1 MCGTPA
7 LLRFVIL
14 RCWQPRSLS
23 VLPPYL
29 MTRLSPGTLE
39 PGSPALSLAD
49 RALLRLLQIYGALA
63 LLALALVPL
72 RFLPAEDAVIL
83 WEYSRNLAERGAIT
97 FIAGGPRVEGATD
110 FGWMVLVAGAIRC
123 GVAPFWFSAAAN
135 TAALLLLGAVLLRL
149 ARRQVTA
156 GGVLLVAGAAA
167 LFRQIF
173 AAAFGFAV
181 LENALLLALL
191 VLLIERRR
199 TAQAACTALLLC
211 LLRPDGIVFAVPLLL
226 YLLLQERGRRRA
238 ALLAICALFI
248 LPGLVYFAWRWHYF
262 GELLPLPFLVKA
274 DFRRDFGIL
283 VGGSVRT
290 SLVPL
295 LFTLA
300 AITPVLRAPA
310 LRRTNLQLAAALI
323 AVPTL
328 FFWCVRLDQ
337 NVGSRFFY
345 YLPVA
350 AAILLART
358 WPELGGRRVLAFR
371 VAFGAWLV
379 LLAAPLY
386 RESLTFRYMQF
397 GSVRS
402 IAEALAR
409 LPHRGTMLT
418 SEAGFVPFYS
428 GWPAVDPWGLNTPE
442 FAHRFFQAGDV
453 GRSGAD
459 LIVTHPDL
467 GDRCIAPVGSHISF
481 SERSWP
487 HMTANIVAGAQASGY
502 ALWLTPYGSEF
513 YRRSKHWKGYG
524 GVGAGDRE
532 CWFVRASS
540 QLRPELEQVLRE
552 HGGVGQETSVVL
564 EQGRR

>member
-1 MCGTPA
+1 
-7 LLRFVIL
+7 
-14 RCWQPRSLS
+14 
-23 VLPPYL
+23 
-29 MTRLSPGTLE
+29 MTRPPPSTPESGNT
-39 PGSPALSLAD
+39 AFSLAD
-49 RALLRLLQIYGALA
+49 RALLRLLQLYGALA

-110 FGWMVLVAGAIRC
+110 FGWMVLLAGAIRC
-123 GVAPFWFSAAAN
+123 GIPPFWFSAAAN
-135 TAALLLLGAVLLRL
+135 TAALLLLGVVLLRL
-149 ARRQVTA
+149 ARRRVTA
-156 GGVLLVAGAAA
+156 GGLLLVAGAAA

-173 AAAFGFAV
+173 AAASGFAV

-191 VLLIERRR
+191 VLLVERRR
-199 TAQAACTALLLC
+199 AALAASTALLLC
-211 LLRPDGIVFAVPLLL
+211 LLRPDGIVFAVPMLL

-238 ALLAICALFI
+238 ALAVI
-248 LPGLVYFAWRWHYF
+248 LPLFAAPGLLYFVWRWHYF
-262 GELLPLPFLVKA
+262 GEMLPLPFLVKA
-274 DFRRDFGIL
+274 DFRRDFGVL
-283 VGGSVRT
+283 VGGSVRA

-300 AITPVLRAPA
+300 AVTPVLL
-310 LRRTNLQLAAALI
+310 LRRRSNLALAAALI
-323 AVPTL
+323 GLPTL

-350 AAILLART
+350 VAILLARN
-358 WPELGGRRVLAFR
+358 WSELGARRIPAFR
-371 VAFGAWLV
+371 VAFGAWVL

-397 GSVRS
+397 SSVRS

-409 LPHRGTMLT
+409 LPHRGTMLA

-442 FAHRFFQAGDV
+442 FAHRFFQTGDV
-453 GRSGAD
+453 GRIGAD

-467 GDRCIAPVGSHISF
+467 GDRCVAPLGGRGSFPSR
-481 SERSWP
+481 SWPDRSWP
-487 HMTANIVAGAQASGY
+487 HMTANLVAGAQAAGY

-513 YRRSKHWKGYG
+513 YRCSKHWSGYG
-524 GVGAGDRE
+524 GLQAGDRE
-532 CWFVRASS
+532 CWFVRENSP
-540 QLRPELEQVLRE
+540 LRPELEQVLRD
-552 HGGVGQETSVVL
+552 HGGVGPAASVAL
-564 EQGRR
+564 EQSRP